1 MFKNRNFLTYKMFAF
16 IKAGNLKTNIAD
28 DEAEGQLHVMFSGQF
43 FHFSKP
49 YIVDQALMERCRDL
63 LLV

>member
-1 MFKNRNFLTYKMFAF
+1 MFAF

-43 FHFSKP
+43 FSLFKTIYSRSS
-49 YIVDQALMERCRDL
+49 VNGEMS
-63 LLV
+63 